1 MSERGQRGAGR
12 GARRRVTGETRA
24 RGRLRGGGGTRST
37 ASSRAARRGSRAGG
51 SRRARDERKVAV
63 GGARTHRVI
72 REDALVERARAVDVG
87 AGARGRSLA
96 RPKLLVEVQRGGL
109 EAHSPRRRQPLRAV
123 LWTRSCRRGS
133 EITATRSRCRISR
146 IESEARLEAGVAM
159 RKRRGAFSRQKNK
172 AAGSPRAPQLSAP
185 ERRVARRRAD
195 AVSSGVS
202 PVSGARRRRAFAA
215 RATWTSTARW
225 RISRRAPRGSCP

>member
-24 RGRLRGGGGTRST
+24 RGRLRGGGATRST

-72 REDALVERARAVDVG
+72 REDALVERARAVDVR

-109 EAHSPRRRQPLRAV
+109 EAHSPRRRQPARAAV
-123 LWTRSCRRGS
+123 DARVDVAPKLQALFEYKFYFFSTRER
-133 EITATRSRCRISR
+133 EK
-146 IESEARLEAGVAM
+146 ARP
-159 RKRRGAFSRQKNK
+159 RKKSDHANKKRGASTR
-172 AAGSPRAPQLSAP
+172 AGRWCLRGH
-185 ERRVARRRAD
+185 EHDDHMTLGRD
-195 AVSSGVS
+195 AHSSSV
-202 PVSGARRRRAFAA
+202 RD
-215 RATWTSTARW
+215 RATMTSSPEGAT
-225 RISRRAPRGSCP
+225 

>member
-24 RGRLRGGGGTRST
+24 RGRLRGGGATRST

-72 REDALVERARAVDVG
+72 REDALVERARAVDVR

-109 EAHSPRRRQPLRAV
+109 EAHSPRRRQPARAAV
-123 LWTRSCRRGS
+123 DARVDVAPKLPQLV
-133 EITATRSRCRISR
+133 RCRISR

-159 RKRRGAFSRQKNK
+159 RKRRGAFSRQENK

>member
-12 GARRRVTGETRA
+12 GARRRVTGETRG
-24 RGRLRGGGGTRST
+24 RGRLRGGGATRST

-72 REDALVERARAVDVG
+72 REDALVERARAVDVR

-109 EAHSPRRRQPLRAV
+109 EAHSPRRRQPARAAV
-123 LWTRSCRRGS
+123 DARVDVAPKLPQLVRGAESRGSSPRRGWRRAS
-133 EITATRSRCRISR
+133 Q
-146 IESEARLEAGVAM
+146 L